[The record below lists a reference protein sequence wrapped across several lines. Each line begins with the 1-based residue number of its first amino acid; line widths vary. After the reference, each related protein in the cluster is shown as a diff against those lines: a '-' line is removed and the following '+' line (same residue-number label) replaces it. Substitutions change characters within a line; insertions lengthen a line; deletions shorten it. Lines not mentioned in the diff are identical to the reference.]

1 LYGGR
6 HSGSPTKEVSV
17 LTAHDELM
25 CHQLSTTF
33 DHVAQ
38 SDLRWT
44 ERVVL
49 YGFDRQTLTSVMT
62 GMARYPNRNVIDAYA
77 MISVDGQAH
86 VVRTSREIAP
96 ASGRNPQAAAD
107 GIASWQV
114 GNYGYSVTEPLRRVR
129 AVLEAGDQHDMSLAV
144 DFTGTFDCYEQAP
157 AFFRERGRVDE
168 DARRFYQNGHASG
181 SITLGDNTIAITP
194 ENWYFAR
201 DHSWGVRR
209 GSGGGDLPETSVLQP
224 RQIPEGVLY
233 FMGIFE
239 FDDRLVHFAQREDA
253 HGHIW
258 QYEGE
263 LFYPSSTGKPSQAIT
278 GVDHD
283 FRFRDDL
290 RVISGGEVVVHAADG
305 TAQAIAITP
314 VTNFWPGFA
323 GYDEYRGYASGHWRG
338 PSFRDS
344 FVVDTT
350 DPTELAKVSLVSETF
365 CGVRSGDTVGHGLV
379 EMVFVGKN
387 DRYGYAGY

>member
-1 LYGGR
+1 M
-6 HSGSPTKEVSV
+6 

-25 CHQLSTTF
+25 CHQLPTTF
-33 DHVAQ
+33 DHVDQ

-49 YGFDRQTLTSVMT
+49 YGFDRERLTSVMT

-77 MISVDGQAH
+77 MATVDGQAH
-86 VVRTSREIAP
+86 VVRTSREI
-96 ASGRNPQAAAD
+96 SAAAD
-107 GIASWQV
+107 GIASWQI
-114 GNYGYSVTEPLRRVR
+114 GNYTYEITEPLRGVR
-129 AVLEAGDQHDMSLAV
+129 ATLEAGDGQGLSMEV
-144 DFTGTFDCYEQAP
+144 DFTGTFPCYEQAP
-157 AFFRERGRVDE
+157 AFFRDRGRVDE
-168 DARRFYQNGHASG
+168 DARRFYQNGQASG
-181 SITLGDNTIAITP
+181 SITIGDNTIAITP

-209 GSGGGDLPETSVLQP
+209 GGGGGNLPEGAILQP
-224 RQIPEGVLY
+224 HSIPEGVLY

-253 HGHIW
+253 DGRVWH
-258 QYEGE
+258 YEGE
-263 LFYPSSTGKPSQAIT
+263 LLYPSSTGKPSQAIT
-278 GVDHD
+278 AVEHD

-305 TAQAIAITP
+305 TADTISITP
-314 VTNFWPGFA
+314 ATNFWPGFA

-338 PSFRDS
+338 PSFADS

-350 DPTELAKVSLVSETF
+350 DPSEIAKVSMLSETF
-365 CGVRSGDTVGHGLV
+365 CRVRKGDSVGHGLV
-379 EMVFVGKN
+379 EMVFMGKN